1 MAASLDNICQTL
13 AQLAPLRLAESW
25 DNVGLLA
32 GDRSGQVQRVMT
44 CLTLTPDVAH
54 EAIAKQANLVVAHHP
69 LPFRPLKKLTS
80 DDLTGATLWK
90 LSGSGVAVYSAHTA
104 YDSASTGI
112 NQQWTE
118 LLGLT
123 DVRPITE
130 PDDNNPLGA
139 GRMGVTGEPQTPRQL
154 IKQCA
159 QFVGSPSPA
168 VIGPIEPLINRV
180 GFACGSGGSF
190 VAQANRRGCQLL
202 ITGEAT
208 FHDCLLARSLGMT
221 LGLLGH
227 YHSERFAMVRLAD
240 KLHEQHPDLDC
251 WASEVETDPI
261 VRLNL

>member
-1 MAASLDNICQTL
+1 MAASLDHISQTL

-32 GDRSGQVQRVMT
+32 GDRSSQVQRVMT
-44 CLTLTPDVAH
+44 CLTLTPDVAQ
-54 EAIAKQANLVVAHHP
+54 EAIAKQAQLVVAHHP

-90 LSGSGVAVYSAHTA
+90 LIGSGVAVYSAHTA
-104 YDSASTGI
+104 YDSAANGI
-112 NQQWTE
+112 NQQWAEFLE
-118 LLGLT
+118 LTQVSSIT
-123 DVRPITE
+123 D
-130 PDDNNPLGA
+130 PDDDNPLGA
-139 GRMGVTGEPQTPRQL
+139 GRMGTIGAPESAGRL
-154 IKQCA
+154 IEQCA

-168 VIGPIEPLINRV
+168 VVGPIESLINKV

-227 YHSERFAMVRLAD
+227 YHSERFAMVRLAE